1 MNIQI
6 LVAVIPENLRDDV
19 VDALIEMPQ
28 ISGFGMQVIEGY
40 SREHSQYDLR
50 EQVAGHRRMYRLEV
64 MHTQAQE
71 AELLDALQSSC
82 TANPVRYWITPVL
95 GWGHLPG
102 QRHDR

>member
-1 MNIQI
+1 MSTQI
-6 LVAVIPENLRDDV
+6 LVAIIPENLRDDV
-19 VDALIEMPQ
+19 VDALIQLAQ
-28 ISGFGMQVIEGY
+28 ISGFSMQAIEGY

-64 MHTQAQE
+64 MHSPEQQG
-71 AELLDALQSSC
+71 ELLDALETHC
-82 TANPVRYWITPVL
+82 TASPVRYWITPLL